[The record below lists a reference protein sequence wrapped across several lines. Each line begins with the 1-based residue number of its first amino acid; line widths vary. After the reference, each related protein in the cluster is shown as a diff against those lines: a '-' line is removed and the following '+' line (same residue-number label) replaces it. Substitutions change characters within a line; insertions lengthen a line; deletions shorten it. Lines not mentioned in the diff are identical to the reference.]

1 MAKNR
6 TAKRVG
12 NGDVR
17 TEEDRPD
24 SAVTR
29 FNARASAT
37 LTRIVAKAAEDS
49 RTPGRAWNRSY
60 LGSYAGC
67 RFWSA
72 ALLGR
77 FVVPRNVARAGIVLA
92 AILLTLT
99 GCGKQDSR
107 GSSGSSSGGK
117 KQIFVMIP
125 KGVHPYYEPCY
136 EGFKDA
142 AAKYGIEAEYKAA
155 KSFEVPQQV
164 EVIENVIARHV
175 DGIAISALDDQGLV
189 PVIEEATRAGIKV
202 ITFDAP
208 APSSKALTYIGTMNE
223 AAGYSGAAELIK
235 LMNSEGEVAI
245 LQGGLG
251 APNLN
256 DRFKGFER
264 CLKEKAPNVKIVARE
279 DVQGKID
286 MTVNKTEAL
295 LQAHPNLKAIF
306 GVSAEVCPGASAAL
320 RQQGKA
326 GKILLAGFDDL
337 PDTLSAIRRD
347 VVNFCIAQRTY
358 KMGWLSVEKLL
369 EATQGKPL
377 PKEIDT
383 GVLIITKA
391 NVDSYMQE
399 MKKEFG
405 K

>member
-1 MAKNR
+1 M
-6 TAKRVG
+6 TIRVIFPISLAMG
-12 NGDVR
+12 FLISGCSKK
-17 TEEDRPD
+17 EE
-24 SAVTR
+24 
-29 FNARASAT
+29 ASA
-37 LTRIVAKAAEDS
+37 
-49 RTPGRAWNRSY
+49 PGQS
-60 LGSYAGC
+60 S
-67 RFWSA
+67 
-72 ALLGR
+72 
-77 FVVPRNVARAGIVLA
+77 
-92 AILLTLT
+92 
-99 GCGKQDSR
+99 GKQ
-107 GSSGSSSGGK
+107 K
-117 KQIFVMIP
+117 IFVMIP

-142 AAKYGIEAEYKAA
+142 GAKYGVKTEYLAA
-155 KSFEVPQQV
+155 KAFEVPQEA

-189 PVIEEATRAGIKV
+189 PAIEEATKAGIKV

-223 AAGYSGAAELIK
+223 AAGYSGAQELLK
-235 LMNSEGEVAI
+235 LMNNEGEVVV

-264 CLKEKAPNVKIVARE
+264 CLKEKAPNIKIVARE
-279 DVQGKID
+279 DEQGKID
-286 MTVNKTEAL
+286 ATVNKTEAL

-306 GVSAEVCPGASAAL
+306 GVSAEVCPGAAAAL
-320 RQQGKA
+320 KQQGKA
-326 GKILLAGFDDL
+326 GKVILAGFDDL
-337 PDTLSAIRRD
+337 PDTLAAIRNG

-369 EATQGKPL
+369 DSMNNKSL

-391 NVDSYMQE
+391 NVDTYMQE
-399 MKKEFG
+399 MKKEFS

>member
-1 MAKNR
+1 MK
-6 TAKRVG
+6 
-12 NGDVR
+12 
-17 TEEDRPD
+17 
-24 SAVTR
+24 TR
-29 FNARASAT
+29 
-37 LTRIVAKAAEDS
+37 LV
-49 RTPGRAWNRSY
+49 
-60 LGSYAGC
+60 LC
-67 RFWSA
+67 
-72 ALLGR
+72 
-77 FVVPRNVARAGIVLA
+77 FVVALA
-92 AILLTLT
+92 TALFNS
-99 GCGKQDSR
+99 GCGKKQEAQGPGQSK
-107 GSSGSSSGGK
+107 GK
-117 KQIFVMIP
+117 QKLFVMIP

-142 AAKYGIEAEYKAA
+142 GAKYGVKTEYLAA
-155 KSFEVPQQV
+155 KAFEVPQEV
-164 EVIENVIARHV
+164 EIIENVIARHV

-189 PVIEEATRAGIKV
+189 PAIEEATKAGIKV

-223 AAGYSGAAELIK
+223 AAGYSGAEELIK
-235 LMNSEGEVAI
+235 IMNGEGEVAV

-264 CLKEKAPNVKIVARE
+264 CLKEKAPNIKIVARE
-279 DVQGKID
+279 DEQGKID

-306 GVSAEVCPGASAAL
+306 GVSAEVCPGAAAAL
-320 RQQGKA
+320 KQQGKA
-326 GKILLAGFDDL
+326 GKVILAGFDDL
-337 PDTLSAIRRD
+337 PDTLAAIRSD

-369 EATQGKPL
+369 EAIDNKPL

-391 NVDSYMQE
+391 NVDNYMQE
-399 MKKEFG
+399 MKKEFA

>member
-1 MAKNR
+1 MKSRFKLAFC
-6 TAKRVG
+6 ALF
-12 NGDVR
+12 
-17 TEEDRPD
+17 
-24 SAVTR
+24 SALLL
-29 FNARASAT
+29 F
-37 LTRIVAKAAEDS
+37 
-49 RTPGRAWNRSY
+49 
-60 LGSYAGC
+60 AGC
-67 RFWSA
+67 SKNE
-72 ALLGR
+72 GG
-77 FVVPRNVARAGIVLA
+77 PSNGQSK
-92 AILLTLT
+92 
-99 GCGKQDSR
+99 GKE
-107 GSSGSSSGGK
+107 K
-117 KQIFVMIP
+117 IFVMIP

-142 AAKYGIEAEYKAA
+142 GAKYGVKTEYLAA
-155 KSFEVPQQV
+155 KSLEVPLQV
-164 EVIENVIARHV
+164 EMIENVIARHV

-189 PVIEEATRAGIKV
+189 PAIDAAFKAGIKV
-202 ITFDAP
+202 LTFDAP

-223 AAGYSGAAELIK
+223 AAGYAGAEELIK
-235 LMNSEGEVAI
+235 LMNGEGEIAVI
-245 LQGGLG
+245 QGGLG

-264 CLKEKAPNVKIVARE
+264 CLKEKAPNIKIVARE
-279 DVQGKID
+279 DEQGKID
-286 MTVNKTEAL
+286 VTVNKIEAL

-320 RQQGKA
+320 KQQGKA

-337 PDTLSAIRRD
+337 PDTLAGIRSD

-369 EATQGKPL
+369 DAMDNKPL

-391 NVDSYMQE
+391 NADTYMQE
-399 MKKEFG
+399 MKKEFA